1 MREAAAHGPFDADQ
15 NGSPC
20 NETVSVK
27 SACPAVASST
37 LQAEQWFACPVS
49 KHINIVYISAT
60 FLLFPSVLYLFLVVL
75 RWQLVVVWSWYLPT
89 SHTLLEYA
97 VMVSRT
103 SEVFSQGVPHVADK
117 KDLSAPLATEP
128 QAPSR

>member
-15 NGSPC
+15 NGSPG

-37 LQAEQWFACPVS
+37 LHAEQWFACPVS
-49 KHINIVYISAT
+49 KHINIVFFSAT
-60 FLLFPSVLYLFLVVL
+60 FLLFPSVLYLFLGGIEMAVGGGMV
-75 RWQLVVVWSWYLPT
+75 QLPPSVA
-89 SHTLLEYA
+89 HFLEYA

-103 SEVFSQGVPHVADK
+103 
-117 KDLSAPLATEP
+117 
-128 QAPSR
+128 